1 MLVAQSF
8 TTVSKHQDTT
18 DDRYI
23 QNITIICGLICN
35 YHIAGKIDSHYYIW
49 WFTFKIHITNIDKL

>member
-23 QNITIICGLICN
+23 QSITIICGLICN
-35 YHIAGKIDSHYYIW
+35 DHIAGTS
-49 WFTFKIHITNIDKL
+49 